1 MGTKSCFF
9 LILKNHWILF
19 VSSIYGSLHMFIM
32 IFRKCHNFHA
42 GHIMCLCFVY
52 LPQLK
57 GQSLKMLSD
66 IKHVRGAKK
75 VGGQTPFSESC

>member
-1 MGTKSCFF
+1 
-9 LILKNHWILF
+9 
-19 VSSIYGSLHMFIM
+19 
-32 IFRKCHNFHA
+32 
-42 GHIMCLCFVY
+42 MCLCFVY